1 MGSIALFRS
10 CLRKEYRDQVIKMLR
25 AVPGEY
31 TRTSYNFQW
40 IDPEVL
46 DLIEET
52 GPLRFTSYLVDP
64 TLTRAFPCRTMSLV
78 DRPIRDSQIGV
89 YRFTFELGPY
99 VEIPPNFNTS
109 IAEWAGDKDR
119 LPPSTFITPMQDD
132 WPQLT
137 EVGYGQSQQT
147 WKDSITFLTE
157 SWPDFAS
164 TVFFR
169 PHGGSY
175 EGSPSGPHKRA
186 RQSDPVTFSF
196 FSFNPHLSDDQLARR
211 SVHVSIADVMGDVKN
226 LPKIPV
232 DGFFDVDLEFL
243 EPGRASVQVEIRPD
257 EQFSAYVPLSVSV
270 DHNHS
275 IDPSGPRILG
285 PEWNRFLEDSA
296 RQAEKNPHEVLAL
309 FAQLATVFPGD
320 PELAVQTGLI
330 HYSHGQFAAARDEF
344 AKALKSRQDSRAVWW
359 SFLAALRLDD
369 QKDVE
374 SLIQRLDL
382 SRIDLFDMAVVLMA
396 DLPDQTA
403 EWFADLPGLALGED
417 KAMRVLLGML
427 KPMRGEPAS
436 CSIVKAIGELNGQN
450 GLRQARDLLT
460 SNPGWGTMRR
470 LAVDLAKQEG
480 LYELVQD
487 DVDLLIHYPGG
498 PVDDYLGNVT
508 ALRPLVHPQRLPALL
523 MSNAILL
530 AAAAEPE
537 SLRAAL
543 TLATIAAEQAAS
555 NGDFISAQNAVQFVE
570 MHTKDSVENSVS
582 FREQVA
588 LIVDRM
594 SGALKSVPGLAELG
608 DEYLRE
614 LATELQ
620 ADYEGKNIVVFGGT
634 SPETAKLEQWRGEL
648 GVSSI
653 KWLGW
658 EGSAEP
664 EANRLLENVNR
675 DSTLIVMTLDDSLIN
690 ESTRTWLRTQ
700 RVPVMRAM
708 ETKAS
713 IYGALRALAP
723 SAQSELTFVPQSCS
737 DAVAWAMVNCPH
749 LAFSSRAD
757 EDIAELDQMT
767 NWSHVAARIKQDLEM
782 LNSFAD
788 DWLKGRVKLSFYQ
801 WAQLRGGYSDK
812 NLAMKE
818 SKSTNE
824 NPRFRQQRTFSVPR
838 EADQSGQL
846 YMPAHLKLPGGYP
859 IGPRIHFSIDTLKPT
874 GKLYIGYIGPHREN
888 AGS

>member
-1 MGSIALFRS
+1 
-10 CLRKEYRDQVIKMLR
+10 
-25 AVPGEY
+25 
-31 TRTSYNFQW
+31 
-40 IDPEVL
+40 
-46 DLIEET
+46 
-52 GPLRFTSYLVDP
+52 
-64 TLTRAFPCRTMSLV
+64 
-78 DRPIRDSQIGV
+78 
-89 YRFTFELGPY
+89 
-99 VEIPPNFNTS
+99 
-109 IAEWAGDKDR
+109 
-119 LPPSTFITPMQDD
+119 
-132 WPQLT
+132 
-137 EVGYGQSQQT
+137 
-147 WKDSITFLTE
+147 
-157 SWPDFAS
+157 
-164 TVFFR
+164 
-169 PHGGSY
+169 
-175 EGSPSGPHKRA
+175 
-186 RQSDPVTFSF
+186 
-196 FSFNPHLSDDQLARR
+196 
-211 SVHVSIADVMGDVKN
+211 
-226 LPKIPV
+226 
-232 DGFFDVDLEFL
+232 
-243 EPGRASVQVEIRPD
+243 
-257 EQFSAYVPLSVSV
+257 
-270 DHNHS
+270 
-275 IDPSGPRILG
+275 
-285 PEWNRFLEDSA
+285 
-296 RQAEKNPHEVLAL
+296 
-309 FAQLATVFPGD
+309 
-320 PELAVQTGLI
+320 
-330 HYSHGQFAAARDEF
+330 
-344 AKALKSRQDSRAVWW
+344 
-359 SFLAALRLDD
+359 
-369 QKDVE
+369 
-374 SLIQRLDL
+374 
-382 SRIDLFDMAVVLMA
+382 
-396 DLPDQTA
+396 
-403 EWFADLPGLALGED
+403 
-417 KAMRVLLGML
+417 
-427 KPMRGEPAS
+427 
-436 CSIVKAIGELNGQN
+436 
-450 GLRQARDLLT
+450 
-460 SNPGWGTMRR
+460 MRR

-508 ALRPLVHPQRLPALL
+508 ALRPLVHPQRLPTLL

-570 MHTKDSVENSVS
+570 MHTRDSVENSVS

-620 ADYEGKNIVVFGGT
+620 ADYEGKNIVIFGGT
-634 SPETAKLEQWRGEL
+634 SPETAKLEQWRTEL

-749 LAFSSRAD
+749 LAFSPRAD

-788 DWLKGRVKLSFYQ
+788 DWLKGRVKISFYQ